1 MTLVDGPSFAPWAAK
16 RIASGGYGGNISVV
30 DKALPEML
38 QLIDPHW
45 YQHAPLDPLWYGIQG
60 CVIATLACIS
70 LCGNGMV
77 IYIFSTTKHLRTPSN
92 LLVINLAVSDFLMM
106 FTMAPPMVTNC
117 YFQTWVFGPFICQI
131 YAMGGSLFGTV
142 SIWTMTVIAW
152 DRYNVIV
159 KGLAAKPL
167 TTKGALFQLFLVW
180 SSSMIWTVAPV
191 VGWSRYVPEGNLT
204 ACGTDYLATDW
215 ITHSYIIS
223 YTIFCYNLPLGVII
237 YAYWYIVKAVAAHE
251 RAMREQAK
259 KMNVATL
266 RSGEAANTSV
276 ECKLAKV
283 ALVTITLWF
292 MAWTPYLVTNLA
304 GIWKLTNMSPLATIW
319 SSVFAKANAV
329 YNPIVYAI
337 SHPKYK
343 QALYK
348 KFPSLACGTR
358 SDDTTSVA
366 SGATTVDS
374 DAKST
379 TA

>member
-1 MTLVDGPSFAPWAAK
+1 MSFLDGSNFIPWTAK
-16 RIASGGYGGNISVV
+16 RVGGFGGNISAA

-38 QLIDPHW
+38 HLIDAHW
-45 YQHAPLDPLWYGIQG
+45 YHHAPLDPLWYGIQG

-70 LCGNGMV
+70 ICGNGMV
-77 IYIFSTTKHLRTPSN
+77 IYIFSTTKSLRTPSN
-92 LLVINLAVSDFLMM
+92 MLVINLAISDFLMM
-106 FTMAPPMVTNC
+106 FTMAPPMVVNC
-117 YFQTWVFGPFICQI
+117 YFQTWMFGPFICQI

-142 SIWTMTVIAW
+142 SIWTMSAIAL

-159 KGLAAKPL
+159 KGLAGKPF
-167 TTKGALFQLFLVW
+167 TMARAMFWIFNIW
-180 SSSMIWTVAPV
+180 SSSLIWTVAPV

-215 ITHSYIIS
+215 VTQSYIIS
-223 YTIFCYNLPLGVII
+223 YTIFCYNLPMAVIVW
-237 YAYWYIVKAVAAHE
+237 AYWYIVKAVAAHE
-251 RAMREQAK
+251 KAMREQAK

-266 RSGEAANTSV
+266 RSGDAANTSV

-292 MAWTPYLVTNLA
+292 IAWTPYLVTNLT
-304 GIWKLTNMSPLATIW
+304 GIWQLADMPPLATIW

-337 SHPKYK
+337 SHPRYK

-348 KFPSLACGTR
+348 KFPILSCGAHA
-358 SDDTTSVA
+358 DETTSVA
-366 SGATTVDS
+366 SGTTNVDN

-379 TA
+379 NA